1 LLGRRRENSA
11 VNSQVRASHH
21 RQHGEGKL
29 KAITYTVILVIAV
42 YVAFKVV
49 PLYVAD
55 YQLKDKMS
63 EQARFAVVNRYSD
76 DQVRDIIF
84 KTVQDLD
91 IPAKREDIKV
101 EHTNHGIRISLAYTT
116 PVDLMVYQ
124 TDMNFSPASEAVDI
138 MK

>member
-1 LLGRRRENSA
+1 VNGRWHGFRRR
-11 VNSQVRASHH
+11 QR
-21 RQHGEGKL
+21 GEGKL
-29 KAITYTVILVIAV
+29 KAVIYTVILVTGV
-42 YVAFKVV
+42 YVAFKLV

-63 EQARFAVVNRYSD
+63 EQARFAVVNRYNEE
-76 DQVRDIIF
+76 QIRDIIY

-101 EHTNHGIRISLAYTT
+101 VFTNHGIRISVDYTS
-116 PVDLMVYQ
+116 PLDLTFYK
-124 TDMNFSPASEAVDI
+124 TALNFSPSSEAVDL

>member
-1 LLGRRRENSA
+1 MVALGEFA
-11 VNSQVRASHH
+11 VNWFVKKSRRHQR
-21 RQHGEGKL
+21 GEGKL
-29 KAITYTVILVIAV
+29 KAIIYTVILVVGV
-42 YVAFKVV
+42 YMAFKIV

-63 EQARFAVVNRYSD
+63 EQARFAVVNRYSE
-76 DQVRDIIF
+76 DQIRDIIF

-101 EHTNHGIRISLAYTT
+101 EHTNHGIRISLNYTA
-116 PVDLMVYQ
+116 PVDFMVYQ
-124 TDMNFSPASEAVDI
+124 TDFSFSPSSEAVDI

>member
-1 LLGRRRENSA
+1 VNRRWNGFRRR
-11 VNSQVRASHH
+11 QR
-21 RQHGEGKL
+21 GEGKL
-29 KAITYTVILVIAV
+29 KAVIYTMILVAGV
-42 YVAFKVV
+42 YVAFKLV

-63 EQARFAVVNRYSD
+63 EQARFAVVNRYNEE
-76 DQVRDIIF
+76 QIRDIIY

-101 EHTNHGIRISLAYTT
+101 VFTNHGIRISVDYTS
-116 PVDLMVYQ
+116 PLDLTFYK
-124 TDMNFSPASEAVDI
+124 TALNFSPSSEAVDL